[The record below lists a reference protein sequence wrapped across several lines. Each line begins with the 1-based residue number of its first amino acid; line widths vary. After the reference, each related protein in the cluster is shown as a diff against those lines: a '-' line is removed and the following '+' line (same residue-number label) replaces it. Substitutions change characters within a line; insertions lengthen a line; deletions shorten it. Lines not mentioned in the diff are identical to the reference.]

1 MLEADEP
8 EAVPD
13 SVIDDSDADEDEPD
27 SEAVPDCVIEPEAV
41 EADEVD

>member
-13 SVIDDSDADEDEPD
+13 CVIDDSDADEDEPAYAT
-27 SEAVPDCVIEPEAV
+27 ETVAAEG
-41 EADEVD
+41 DEDD